1 MGYLLQEIADLVEG
15 DLTGDPDISVNGIS
29 PFDNAGPDDITF
41 VTSPK
46 YLKRID
52 ETRAAAIIVS
62 MATKEAEKALIR
74 VANPYLA
81 FAKVSTLFN
90 ARPRHVTGISGA
102 ACVGA
107 DFQYGED
114 ISIDPGVV
122 IENNVTA
129 GDRVTLMAGVV
140 LGDNVTIGDDTLIYP
155 NVTILERCR
164 IGCRVIIHAGTVIGS
179 DGFGFAPDGDRY
191 FKIPQ
196 TGIVR
201 IDDDVEIGAANTIDR
216 ATFGVTWIKRG
227 VKTDNLVQIA
237 HNVVVGEDTIMVAY
251 AGIAGSTTIGSH
263 VTLAGQVGVGGHITI
278 GDNVTVGGKAGVA
291 KSVPAGQVVSGY
303 PAMRHSLWL
312 RSSMIIPR
320 LPEMEKKIKMLEK
333 RIAGLEKE
341 RERDGG
347 DI

>member
-251 AGIAGSTTIGSH
+251 AGIAGSTTVGSH

-291 KSVPAGQVVSGY
+291 KSVPPGQVVSGY